1 MMWKELTI
9 IFIVIAVSYVFILSE
24 KKYFDN
30 QLMFIIAA
38 LLILVVYKS
47 LHYINIINENKKL
60 AGVIS
65 PTDST
70 ESFTTDINLAKINEW
85 LATTQSN
92 VSGMTSD
99 QQATLASDY
108 NNLRQDLDSVKKLL
122 QGLNAQQA
130 AQDAQATA
138 EPETS
143 YDRPSMLNLA
153 SLQTIQAEKVDTL
166 KKEINKAKALLNNS
180 VYNQGKKDYP
190 KITVHS
196 SCLISDANGGYS
208 SGNNT
213 ASTSNFTDTKA
224 ITAATNSTPS
234 GNNAIL
240 AKAISGLLSGG
251 VNINLS
257 S

>member
-9 IFIVIAVSYVFILSE
+9 IVIVIAVSYVFTLSE

-47 LHYINIINENKKL
+47 LHYISIINENKKL
-60 AGVIS
+60 AGVSDAKQIK
-65 PTDST
+65 
-70 ESFTTDINLAKINEW
+70 ESFTADINLAKVNEW

-92 VSGMTSD
+92 VAGMTSE
-99 QQATLASDY
+99 QQASLASDY

-130 AQDAQATA
+130 AQAAQATA
-138 EPETS
+138 APATS

-153 SLQTIQAEKVDTL
+153 SLQTIQAEKVDAL
-166 KKEINKAKALLNNS
+166 KKEIDKAKTQLSNS
-180 VYNQGKKDYP
+180 VYNQGKKEYP
-190 KITVHS
+190 KIPVHS
-196 SCLISDANGGYS
+196 SCVMSDANGGYS
-208 SGNNT
+208 TSGSAT
-213 ASTSNFTDTKA
+213 STSNFMDTKMG
-224 ITAATNSTPS
+224 AATSATPS